1 MNNLLKISIKAR
13 LTFVTLLAM
22 FGLLVTGAVDI
33 ASLTHFNDSVTRDFH
48 AFKNDSNV
56 AVDIALANVD
66 FKSQVQEWK
75 DLLIRGNDP
84 EAFNKYKSQFLD
96 KADRVQKRLTK
107 AKEELQAAG
116 SPHAAEVA
124 DLLAKHKEML
134 DRYLAALASFDPSNP
149 ETGKQVD
156 KLVKGMDRP
165 PTQVAN
171 QLTKTIV
178 DEMETNFATMVQV
191 NQAGYV
197 STRNTLLAIVAIAIV
212 LVTALTYTVARQVS
226 RSITT
231 IQDSID
237 QVTSQL
243 DLTRRVPVIGSDELA
258 RTGASLNN
266 LFEHL
271 QEILR
276 DMRGHAEEVA
286 HTSGQIS
293 ESVTQLHDA
302 VGRQNEATSSMA
314 AAAQELAVSISQVS
328 DGASMTRTTSQG
340 SLSFVDK
347 AKTITDQNMEAMARA
362 TNDVNATADVVKT
375 LGQSVQDIGQI
386 ANVIKDIADQTN
398 LLALNAAI
406 EAARAGEQGRG
417 FAVVADEVR
426 RLAER
431 TTTATSEIAQV
442 ISGIQMESAR
452 AVEKVGS
459 VVALFGNITTST
471 SETGE
476 AMTQI
481 HKGSEDVVAMTLE
494 ISNALSEQKS
504 VSENIAGKV
513 EVISSMSETNTSAMS
528 NVHTALKSMDM
539 LSHRMYQ
546 DLARF
551 MV

>member
-22 FGLLVTGAVDI
+22 FGLLVTGAVGI
-33 ASLTHFNDSVTRDFH
+33 ASLAHFNDSVTRDFH

-96 KADRVQKRLTK
+96 KADRVQTRLTK

-178 DEMETNFATMVQV
+178 DEMETNFANMVQV

-212 LVTALTYTVARQVS
+212 LVTALTYTVARQVA

-237 QVTSQL
+237 QVTSLL

-340 SLSFVDK
+340 SLAFADR

-362 TNDVNATADVVKT
+362 TNDVNATAVVVKT

-417 FAVVADEVR
+417 FAVVADEVK

-481 HKGSEDVVAMTLE
+481 HKGSEDVVAMALE

-504 VSENIAGKV
+504 ASENIAGKV

-551 MV
+551 VV